1 MIGVR
6 LVLII
11 SSGESEGRRRKTVK
25 FRKMPDGR
33 MRIVIEKV
41 NRRYYHYAPGI
52 QSEAKKSP
60 IALMTGL

>member
-1 MIGVR
+1 
-6 LVLII
+6 
-11 SSGESEGRRRKTVK
+11 
-25 FRKMPDGR
+25 MPDGR